1 MMTMGM
7 FTTTI
12 DDDGIATV
20 VWDTPG
26 RPVNVINEESTPAFA
41 KAIRAVVDD
50 EAVKGVILAS
60 GKSDFV
66 VGADLEMFLA
76 MGDDHQAIL
85 DFIYRFHA
93 VMRAMETSGKPF
105 VAALNGTALG
115 GGLEV
120 AFGCHHRIAADNPK
134 ARFGLPEATLGLLPG
149 GGGTQR
155 LSRMIGAREAL
166 PLMMEGR
173 RLGAA
178 DALRIGIIDEVV
190 PAERLLAAAK
200 GWILANPNAV
210 QPWDIKGYRI
220 PGGAV
225 QSPKGLETFMAGE
238 AMLRKK
244 TWGNYRAQQLIL
256 QSVYE
261 GLQVPIDTGTKIE
274 GRYLT
279 ELLLSAETRAMIR
292 TLFFGMQDANKLKT
306 RPEGVAKASYAKVG
320 ILGAGM
326 MGAGVAYATAKAG
339 IETVLLDTARDVA
352 EKGKGYSAALLDK
365 QVAKGRLTTEKR
377 DAFLSRITPTDDYAD
392 LAGCDLVIEAVF
404 EDRDIKADV
413 TRKTEAVI
421 AADAVFASNTST
433 LPITGLAEASARPE
447 NFIGLHFF
455 SPVDK
460 MPLVEI
466 IVGEKTSKE
475 TLARSMDYVQA
486 IGKTPIVVNDSRG
499 FYTSRVFA
507 TYLKEGVAL
516 LAEGVSPALI
526 ENAGRMAGM
535 PVGPLAVGD
544 EVSISLIHHI
554 KAQTMADLGDAYEP
568 HPADAVINL
577 FVEDLNR
584 PGKKAG
590 KGFYDYPEGGK
601 KSLWPGLAEHF
612 PLADEQP
619 DVETVKRRLTFIQGI
634 ETARCMEE
642 NVLTSAQDADIGS
655 ILGWGFAPFRG
666 GVISNID
673 IVGVE
678 NFVRE
683 CDAMA
688 QKHGARFAPP
698 QLLRDMAEKGEAFY
712 GC

>member
-178 DALRIGIIDEVV
+178 DALKIGIIDEVV

-413 TRKTEAVI
+413 TQKTEAVI

-568 HPADAVINL
+568 HPADAVIDL

-612 PLADEQP
+612 PVADEQP